1 MTSRIPIVTW
11 LLFIVLGFGV
21 AGERAAA
28 EDQFSPRLTVFISDL
43 HLGVGR
49 DPKNLTMW
57 HPMEDFRWQDEF
69 SKFLSFLKEKGNGN
83 TDLILNGDTF
93 ELWQSLE
100 KDCIYKN
107 ADLGCSESEALKRI
121 QHVIRQH
128 QPELT
133 ELAAFAKSV
142 NNHIYI
148 IPGNH
153 DAALLFR
160 NVWDEVARAISV
172 PGKVHL
178 QVNGNWRMPQ
188 DGPVYAEHGHQIGKD
203 VNSWKELWPKPF
215 IVANGKTHLKRPWGE
230 KFVQD
235 YYNQFEHKYPIIDNV
250 SEEGVGIE
258 YARAAEGKVAT
269 VKHAAEFFNFVFFKV
284 SWNQFADSLGDKGQ
298 EGQPQWNLTAI
309 RARGPEFLS
318 ESVPK
323 DHPFFREAQ
332 SVVKQKEIRAYFQ
345 SLSDDELRTICV
357 KRAQQSV
364 GEDCPKIVGS
374 LGAAGEAIG
383 KRLFGDTVL
392 AEHLDNICR
401 NKLRGCVEKPFQ
413 TFIYSHTHLAV
424 GSLVPIKDELWRP
437 VVFNT
442 GAWQRTVTPE
452 QLKVLAGGLK
462 DEEVFQYIQPEDLP
476 KCYSLVI
483 VGALKDHEDQKVE
496 PRLRYW
502 TMQDGQWSLQ
512 SACTDSDLSEVAKE
526 IKKRRDI
533 ALGKQIN

>member
-1 MTSRIPIVTW
+1 MTSRIPIVPW
-11 LLFIVLGFGV
+11 LLFIVLGFG
-21 AGERAAA
+21 AAA
-28 EDQFSPRLTVFISDL
+28 GQAAAGDQPSPRLTVFISDL
-43 HLGVGR
+43 HFGVGR
-49 DPKNLTMW
+49 DPKNLTLW

-69 SKFLSFLKEKGNGN
+69 SQFLSFLREKGNGN

-93 ELWQSLE
+93 ELWQSLD

-107 ADLGCSESEALKRI
+107 ADIGCSESEALKRI

-133 ELAAFAKSV
+133 ELAAFAKSAD
-142 NNHIYI
+142 NHIYI

-160 NVWDEVARAISV
+160 NVWDEVARAIPA

-178 QVNGNWRMPQ
+178 EVNGSWHLPP

-203 VNSWKELWPKPF
+203 VNSWKELWPNPF
-215 IVANGKTHLKRPWGE
+215 VVAKGKSYLKRPWGE

-235 YYNQFEHKYPIIDNV
+235 YYNQFEDKYPIIDNV
-250 SEEGVGIE
+250 SEEGVGIG

-269 VKHAAEFFNFVFFKV
+269 VRHAAEFFNFVFLKV
-284 SWNQFADSLGDKGQ
+284 SWDQFADSLGAKGQ
-298 EGQPQWNLTAI
+298 EGQFQWDLTAI
-309 RARGPEFLS
+309 RARGPAFLA

-323 DHPFFREAQ
+323 DYPFYREAQ
-332 SVVKQKEIRAYFQ
+332 SAVNQKEIRAYFQ
-345 SLSDDELRTICV
+345 SLSDDELRRICD
-357 KRAQQSV
+357 KRVQQS
-364 GEDCPKIVGS
+364 GDKGCPKIVGS

-392 AEHLDNICR
+392 AEHLDEICR
-401 NKLRGCVEKPFQ
+401 NKVPGCVEKPFQ

-424 GSLVPIKDELWRP
+424 GNLVPIKDGAWNP

-442 GAWQRTVTPE
+442 GAWQRTVTPG
-452 QLKVLAGGLK
+452 QLRVLAGGMK
-462 DEEVFQYIQPEDLP
+462 EEEVLQYIQPEDLP

-483 VGALKDHEDQKVE
+483 AGALKDHEDRKVE

-502 TMQDGQWSLQ
+502 TMQDAQWSLQ
-512 SACTDSDLSEVAKE
+512 SACNDSDLSEIARG
-526 IKKRRDI
+526 IKKRRAT
-533 ALGKQIN
+533 ALKKQNG